1 MPTLGSPMQPDLSLI
16 RAFRQGEGGPQA
28 RGRVEPPSLLLVVQ
42 ETGGQEVS
50 CSELMAAGG
59 NVGAGDS

>member
-1 MPTLGSPMQPDLSLI
+1 MQPDRASLEPQ
-16 RAFRQGEGGPQA
+16 AGEGGPQA
-28 RGRVEPPSLLLVVQ
+28 RGRAEPPLLLVVQ

-59 NVGAGDS
+59 NVGGRDG

>member
-1 MPTLGSPMQPDLSLI
+1 MPTLGSPMQPDRASLEPQ
-16 RAFRQGEGGPQA
+16 AGEGGPQA
-28 RGRVEPPSLLLVVQ
+28 RGRAEPPLLLVVR

-59 NVGAGDS
+59 KVGGRDS